1 MTWEMAFVLIVV
13 LLMLAGLI
21 FEVARPDIIM
31 FITLTILMLTGILT
45 PAEALK
51 GFSNQGMLTIALL
64 FIVVGA
70 VQKTD
75 LIDRLMTKILN
86 SDHNHRRV
94 MSRFL
99 FPASGISGFL
109 NNTPIVV
116 AFTPVIRKWCID
128 HNISPSKFLIPLSY
142 ATIMGGMI
150 TLMGTST
157 NLVVHGLLIDATGE
171 GFSIFQLAFIGV
183 PVTIV
188 GIVYLV
194 TIGYRLLPDRKVLT
208 EKADRESRE
217 YLSEVLVEPNY
228 PFIGKTV
235 EQAGLRHLQG
245 LFLVSI
251 VRGKEK
257 ISPVKSSTKIQAGD
271 RLIFTGLISTLAE
284 LQRNKGLKMDTGT
297 DLSLDTI
304 KNGDSQLVEVVVSH
318 QSHLAYKTVKETGFR
333 GRYDAA
339 VLAVHRKHERIKSK
353 IGDITLKPGDTL
365 LLLTGPDFKNRMNHQ
380 DFYVVTPIYEP
391 KLMEDSRQTWFSLG
405 ILTLMIFLVTF
416 NMLSMFKAATLAVVL
431 MLIFRMITPDEAKQ
445 SVQFNVLLLIAS
457 AFGIGEAM
465 VKTGLAQFIAS
476 NLVSVVQ
483 PFGIIAFLFMI
494 YVLTNVFTE
503 MITNNAAAVIMF
515 PIAMEMAHQ
524 IHINPMAAAV
534 TIAIAASASFVTPI
548 GYQTNMIVYGPG
560 GYRFMDYVK
569 VGLPLSFM
577 TMVITIFIVHLV
589 WV

>member
-1 MTWEMAFVLIVV
+1 MTWEMAFVLIMV

-86 SDHNHRRV
+86 SDRNHRRV

-157 NLVVHGLLIDATGE
+157 NLVVHGLLIDSLGE
-171 GFSIFQLAFIGV
+171 GFSIFQLAVIGV
-183 PVTIV
+183 PVTIA

-228 PFIGKTV
+228 PFIGQTV

-503 MITNNAAAVIMF
+503 MVTNNAAAVIMF

-577 TMVITIFIVHLV
+577 TMVITIFVVHLV
-589 WV
+589 WI